1 MKIIQTIKHSKLVG
15 NKWYITEEETK
26 EISRQEFD
34 LIVANRFKGDRY
46 YRTYTSIGYVPYK
59 IVSRF
64 DNLKTVRDFQ
74 ID

>member
-1 MKIIQTIKHSKLVG
+1 MKIIQTIKNYQMVG
-15 NKWYITEEETK
+15 GKWYLKEENTQEIT
-26 EISRQEFD
+26 RQEFD
-34 LIVANRFKGDRY
+34 MIVANRFKGDRY

-59 IVSRF
+59 ITSRF

>member
-1 MKIIQTIKHSKLVG
+1 MKIIQKTKNYQMVG
-15 NKWYITEEETK
+15 GKWYLTEEETQEITRK
-26 EISRQEFD
+26 EFEM
-34 LIVANRFKGDRY
+34 IVANRFKGDRY
-46 YRTYTSIGYVPYK
+46 YKKYTSIGYVPYK

>member
-1 MKIIQTIKHSKLVG
+1 MKIIQTIKNYQMVG
-15 NKWYITEEETK
+15 GKWYLKEENTQEIT
-26 EISRQEFD
+26 RQEFD
-34 LIVANRFKGDRY
+34 MIVANRFKGDRY

-59 IVSRF
+59 IISRF

>member
-1 MKIIQTIKHSKLVG
+1 MKIIQKIKTYQMVG
-15 NKWYITEEETK
+15 GKWYLIEEETQEITRK
-26 EISRQEFD
+26 EFEM
-34 LIVANRFKGDRY
+34 IVANRFKGDRY
-46 YRTYTSIGYVPYK
+46 YKNYTSIGYVPYK